1 MVPGGNKAECLSS
14 VNHTT
19 KAIHHSNAETMVKFK
34 GTLKKHFPSDFQS
47 TRCELLNVKNLVEN
61 KLWANEKK
69 YRYKR
74 IKQDSTV
81 SYLALIKK
89 P

>member
-1 MVPGGNKAECLSS
+1 MKGGS
-14 VNHTT
+14 
-19 KAIHHSNAETMVKFK
+19 IAETMVKYK
-34 GTLKKHFPSDFQS
+34 GIRIKKHFPSDFQS

-61 KLWANEKK
+61 KLWTNEKK
-69 YRYKR
+69 YRHKR

-89 P
+89 IRELKD